1 MNYGAYNM
9 ATTIPKKSKKGGEM
23 VKKESD
29 AIDVRELLAWVY
41 ADLQRLA
48 AERSGGDEDAEI
60 QADDRT
66 EEA

>member
-1 MNYGAYNM
+1 MR
-9 ATTIPKKSKKGGEM
+9 
-23 VKKESD
+23 KESD
-29 AIDVRELLAWVY
+29 AIDVRELLALVY

-48 AERSGGDEDAEI
+48 REAQEKRSGGDEVAEI

>member
-1 MNYGAYNM
+1 MH
-9 ATTIPKKSKKGGEM
+9 TTWPQRYQKNPKMGGEM
-23 VKKESD
+23 VKKASD
-29 AIDVRELLAWVY
+29 PVDVRELLAWVY

-48 AERSGGDEDAEI
+48 ANRAGGDNVAEI

>member
-1 MNYGAYNM
+1 MM
-9 ATTIPKKSKKGGEM
+9 RKLEDPVQIS
-23 VKKESD
+23 
-29 AIDVRELLAWVY
+29 ELLAWVY

-48 AERSGGDEDAEI
+48 ANRAGGDNVAEI

>member
-1 MNYGAYNM
+1 M
-9 ATTIPKKSKKGGEM
+9 GGEM
-23 VKKESD
+23 VKKASD
-29 AIDVRELLAWVY
+29 PVDVRELLAWVY

-48 AERSGGDEDAEI
+48 AKRAGGGDEDAEI

>member
-1 MNYGAYNM
+1 MM
-9 ATTIPKKSKKGGEM
+9 R
-23 VKKESD
+23 KESD

-41 ADLQRLA
+41 ADLQRRA
-48 AERSGGDEDAEI
+48 RERERAGGDEDAEI